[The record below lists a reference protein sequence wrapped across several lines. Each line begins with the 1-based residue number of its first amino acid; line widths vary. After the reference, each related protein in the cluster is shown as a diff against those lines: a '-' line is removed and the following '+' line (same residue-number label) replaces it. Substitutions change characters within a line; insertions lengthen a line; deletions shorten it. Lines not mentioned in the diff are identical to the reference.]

1 MQQIS
6 DLTRNLLGR
15 GALLRRRSATGP
27 VVPADIDMLAVAL
40 DPRLVFSS
48 PAHAFLNSAGGVSQA
63 AAGVWPLEYR
73 NGAPAGRHQ
82 PEPARSNI
90 ITDNR
95 FSTNAATAGSWYH
108 TGGGVHAVA
117 PGAAIDG
124 GDGFRV
130 TSTWNR
136 PAIYNGASFILPDTS
151 PWSDMQL
158 NADWMRRRVTATFA
172 GSVASARFYPARQDS
187 SNYLYFQNAAGP
199 GQVVMSV
206 FKKDSTADNTLLLS
220 LPQVEAGAFA
230 TSPIL
235 SGTSRPAASAV
246 VLKDGSATGVI
257 LRFSNGDN
265 LPLNFNGADR
275 VQVPLS
281 AADWGTRYITKIS
294 YVIQG

>member
-6 DLTRNLLGR
+6 DLTRGLLGP
-15 GALLRRRSATGP
+15 GALLRRPRQSAP
-27 VVPADIDMLAVAL
+27 VVPADINMLSATL
-40 DPRLVFSS
+40 DPRLVFTS
-48 PAHAFLNSAGGVSQA
+48 PAHAFLNGVGGVSQA
-63 AAGVWPLEYR
+63 ATDVWPLEYR
-73 NGAPAGRHQ
+73 NGAPVGRHE

-95 FSTNAATAGSWYH
+95 FSTNVAAAGSWYH
-108 TGGGVHAVA
+108 TGGGIHAVA
-117 PGAAIDG
+117 PGASIDG

-130 TSTWNR
+130 TSTWNK
-136 PAIYNGASFILPDTS
+136 PAIYNGATFILPDTS
-151 PWSDMQL
+151 PWTDMQL
-158 NADWMRRRVTATFA
+158 NTDWMRRRVTAAFA

-187 SNYLYFQNAAGP
+187 SNYLYFQNPAGP

-206 FKKDSTADNTLLLS
+206 FKKDSTSDNTLLLA

-235 SGTSRPAASAV
+235 SGTSRAAASAA
-246 VLKDGSATGVI
+246 VLKDGAATGVV
-257 LRFSNGDN
+257 LRFNNGDT
-265 LPLNFNGADR
+265 LSLNFNGADR